1 MTCRKKELKKE
12 ETETEKKGTQ
22 SKNDANRNRNESKID
37 NIKGESDLEGHRDRH
52 NGEKKDQRDI
62 EIELCILTSVWV
74 LHSRR
79 QVEINQNAAN
89 HQNLFDFH

>member
-22 SKNDANRNRNESKID
+22 SKNDGNRNRNETKID

-52 NGEKKDQRDI
+52 NGEKIDQRDI

-74 LHSRR
+74 LRHKGKWK
-79 QVEINQNAAN
+79 
-89 HQNLFDFH
+89 